1 MHIIICKLSI
11 YVLHKKMDAIY
22 SLMKRILAIYIMKNF
37 ANPTFTRDNDSFLI
51 VLIIIFGFYSLRTY
65 EKWEQTIVY

>member
-1 MHIIICKLSI
+1 
-11 YVLHKKMDAIY
+11 MDAIY

-37 ANPTFTRDNDSFLI
+37 ANPTFARDNDSFFI

-65 EKWEQTIVY
+65 EKWE